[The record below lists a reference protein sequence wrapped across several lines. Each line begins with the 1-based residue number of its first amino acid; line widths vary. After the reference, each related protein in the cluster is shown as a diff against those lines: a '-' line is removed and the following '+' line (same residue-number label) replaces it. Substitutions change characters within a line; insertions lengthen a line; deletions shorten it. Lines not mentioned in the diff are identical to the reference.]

1 MWSYWLKGDW
11 VKLSFPEVAQAT
23 PDVASV
29 GSGRTTGARRLPPD
43 HDDHVLVIA
52 TFVDDRH
59 DLRLRSLQSSTAACY
74 VKDIVCNVIGGMI
87 GGGSRLRIDS
97 SLRMVASRLTNLVG
111 STRRRPAVHGSI
123 PAKMG
128 CK

>member
-1 MWSYWLKGDW
+1 MLPQSGVGGLRALVGFLLTMAIMSWS
-11 VKLSFPEVAQAT
+11 SPPSSTTAT
-23 PDVASV
+23 IF
-29 GSGRTTGARRLPPD
+29 G
-43 HDDHVLVIA
+43 
-52 TFVDDRH
+52 F
-59 DLRLRSLQSSTAACY
+59 RSLESSAAACY
-74 VKDIVCNVIGGMI
+74 AKDIARIVIDGMI

-111 STRRRPAVHGSI
+111 STRRRPAVHGNI

>member
-43 HDDHVLVIA
+43 HGDHVLVIA

-59 DLRLRSLQSSTAACY
+59 DLRLPFPGILSRGMLRQGHSTHRHRWDDRWWVTAPNRQFSA
-74 VKDIVCNVIGGMI
+74 DG
-87 GGGSRLRIDS
+87 RL
-97 SLRMVASRLTNLVG
+97 
-111 STRRRPAVHGSI
+111 
-123 PAKMG
+123 
-128 CK
+128 